1 MKTVG
6 ILMIM
11 IVLLAGCG
19 TKEIPV
25 TTTKT
30 SGAPIWIDNE
40 EFTPER
46 ITATGIARKN
56 ALNDTSMQRS
66 EALLD
71 GRTKILHKIAPYVA
85 GKDGTLKQNQAA
97 ASVSSARKKADG
109 RESASSRFEGSG
121 QQNTGQVLYGVVPE
135 EFWTDPANGT
145 LYVLMVMSGET
156 SAKAYAIAHPQAA
169 EQELDQESRKL
180 REGLQHMEE
189 TIEKR
194 SRK

>member
-19 TKEIPV
+19 TKGISV

-30 SGAPIWIDNE
+30 SGAPAWIDTE
-40 EFTPER
+40 EFTADR

-56 ALNDTSMQRS
+56 ALNDASMQRS

-85 GKDGTLKQNQAA
+85 GKDGSLKQSQTT
-97 ASVSSARKKADG
+97 ASISPARKEPSG

-135 EFWTDPANGT
+135 EFWTDPADGT

-156 SAKAYAIAHPQAA
+156 SAQAYAIAHPQSA
-169 EQELDQESRKL
+169 EQELDQGSRKL

-194 SRK
+194 SR